1 MSYTKTNNMIEEID
15 LHITQ
20 LGESAE
26 KVMDHLAYELNKI
39 RAGKASPAML
49 NGIMVEYYGAPTP
62 LSQVANVATQD
73 ARTITIQPWEKKML
87 AAIERAIFES
97 NMGITPMNDG
107 EVVRLMIP
115 PMSEERRVS
124 MVKQAKASGE
134 EAKVGLRNH
143 RHKVLDFIKKQVKNG
158 FSEDM
163 GKRKEDEVQKIID
176 TYVHKID
183 KVIEAKEKD
192 ILTI

>member
-1 MSYTKTNNMIEEID
+1 
-15 LHITQ
+15 
-20 LGESAE
+20 
-26 KVMDHLAYELNKI
+26 
-39 RAGKASPAML
+39 
-49 NGIMVEYYGAPTP
+49 
-62 LSQVANVATQD
+62 
-73 ARTITIQPWEKKML
+73 
-87 AAIERAIFES
+87 
-97 NMGITPMNDG
+97 MGITPMNDG

-158 FSEDM
+158 FSEDL

-176 TYVHKID
+176 TYSQKID
-183 KVIEAKEKD
+183 KVIEIKEKD